1 MREMIFALWVAVLL
15 IVVAP
20 AGAFACGFEPMP
32 LNRVAREADRIVLG
46 RVIDRVGVG
55 LDTYTIEVER
65 VIKGPRL
72 PKHWVIRD
80 AGASDCGMP
89 RLNRGERVVLE
100 FYRPGRITTGP
111 WFYAWKLDPN
121 GRVAFSDSHQPRS
134 LTLLLTCS
142 RATQPP
148 VCRTRQPTRPGK
160 RPLLLYLQSRVYWAP
175 SPSGVVRAPPAAETL
190 MGSVQEQVDGR
201 SEGAGDQYDE
211 VRGEQQQAGIEMDLD
226 VDAHHGHEAV
236 RVVVVRGEAARD
248 L

>member
-121 GRVAFSDSHQPRS
+121 GRVAFSDSHQPP
-134 LTLLLTCS
+134 LPHTLADLLARYAAAGLPDTS
-142 RATQPP
+142 TDSPGQTPITP
-148 VCRTRQPTRPGK
+148 VPAIAGLLGAFAIWRRT
-160 RPLLLYLQSRVYWAP
+160 
-175 SPSGVVRAPPAAETL
+175 SPA
-190 MGSVQEQVDGR
+190 GR
-201 SEGAGDQYDE
+201 
-211 VRGEQQQAGIEMDLD
+211 
-226 VDAHHGHEAV
+226 
-236 RVVVVRGEAARD
+236 
-248 L
+248 